1 VVHKGAGT
9 ANNGDNDAWE
19 PIAPLIRDP
28 GEAGGPHLRPRC
40 RSRCWLGTRPPV
52 DTHATLSPASRCSD
66 RPHLPSYC
74 RGAQSTSEL
83 PRKPASGTAAVG
95 EEAASAVDPA
105 VLDHCRQRADSQKL
119 KEGPE
124 RKAFMGT
131 CVTPED

>member
-1 VVHKGAGT
+1 MRRSLPLLAALTALTCLPTAG
-9 ANNGDNDAWE
+9 
-19 PIAPLIRDP
+19 
-28 GEAGGPHLRPRC
+28 
-40 RSRCWLGTRPPV
+40 
-52 DTHATLSPASRCSD
+52 
-66 RPHLPSYC
+66 
-74 RGAQSTSEL
+74 GAQSTSEL